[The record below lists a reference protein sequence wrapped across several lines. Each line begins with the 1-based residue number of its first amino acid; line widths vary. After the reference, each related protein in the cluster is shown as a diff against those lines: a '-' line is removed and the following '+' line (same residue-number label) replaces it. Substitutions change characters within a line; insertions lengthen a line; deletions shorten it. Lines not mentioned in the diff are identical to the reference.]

1 MAGSPPPPPP
11 SLDAPSLDMDVAL
24 RQGAFDLE
32 AAVTAGP
39 GLTVLFGQSGSGKS
53 TLIDLVAGLRR
64 PDRGRIAV
72 GGVPLVDTASG
83 LWLPPHRRRVGY
95 VFQEARLLPH
105 LTVRQNLLYGRW
117 FARRHLTVEAPT
129 LDSVA
134 DLLGIAPL
142 LARRPAGLSGGEKA
156 RVALGR
162 ALLAAPR
169 ILLMDEPLAALD
181 ESRKAEILPYLE
193 RLRDQVG
200 LPILY
205 VTHAVAEVAR
215 LATTVVMLDQGRVRA
230 VGAPSSLWSRPDL
243 MDLTG
248 GAEAGSLLDAVVG
261 ERTGDG
267 LIPLDTPAGRILVPH
282 LPTELAP
289 GSRTRLR
296 IPARD
301 VLLSDRAPQG
311 LSALNILPGVVSDV
325 RLEEDGSRVVRLD
338 CVGATVLARV
348 TGTSAAALAIAPGRP
363 LWAIVKAVALDP
375 AT

>member
-1 MAGSPPPPPP
+1 MPESRTP
-11 SLDAPSLDMDVAL
+11 SLELDVAL
-24 RQGAFDLE
+24 RQGAFDLQ
-32 AAVTAGP
+32 AQVTAGP

-64 PDRGRIAV
+64 PDRGRIV
-72 GGVPLVDTASG
+72 MGGVPLVDTSAG

-117 FARRHLTVEAPT
+117 FARRHLTADAPT
-129 LDSVA
+129 LEGVA

-142 LARRPAGLSGGEKA
+142 LARRPAALSGGEKA

-181 ESRKAEILPYLE
+181 ERRKAEILPYLE

-215 LATTVVMLDQGRVRA
+215 LATTVVMVDQGRVRA
-230 VGAPSSLWSRPDL
+230 IGTPAALWSRPDL
-243 MDLTG
+243 MDMTG
-248 GAEAGSLLDAVVG
+248 GAEAGALLDAVVG
-261 ERTGDG
+261 QTTVDG
-267 LIPLDTPAGRILVPH
+267 LARLSTAAGEILVPH
-282 LPTELAP
+282 LPPHLKP
-289 GSRTRLR
+289 GMPTRLR
-296 IPARD
+296 LPARD
-301 VLLSDRAPQG
+301 VLLSDRPPQG
-311 LSALNILPGVVSDV
+311 LSALNILSGIATEVREEADGTRTV
-325 RLEEDGSRVVRLD
+325 RLECLG
-338 CVGATVLARV
+338 TPVLARL
-348 TGTSAAALAIAPGRP
+348 TRTSTQALDIAPGRP
-363 LWAIVKAVALDP
+363 LWAIVKAVALDQG
-375 AT
+375 A

>member
-1 MAGSPPPPPP
+1 MTAAA
-11 SLDAPSLDMDVAL
+11 SLDLDVAL
-24 RQGAFDLE
+24 RQGAFTLE
-32 AAVTAGP
+32 AQVTAGA

-53 TLIDLVAGLRR
+53 TLIDLVAGLKR
-64 PDRGRIAV
+64 PSRGRIAV
-72 GGVPLVDTASG
+72 GGVLLVDTDAG

-117 FARRHLTVEAPT
+117 FARRHLTDDAPT
-129 LDSVA
+129 LESVA

-181 ESRKAEILPYLE
+181 EGRKAEILPYLE
-193 RLRDQVG
+193 RLRDTVG

-215 LATTVVMLDQGRVRA
+215 LATTVVMMDQGRVRA
-230 VGAPSSLWSRPDL
+230 VGAPSTLWSRPDL

-248 GAEAGSLLDAVVG
+248 GTEAGSLLDAVVG
-261 ERTGDG
+261 GRTGDG
-267 LIPLDTPAGRILVPH
+267 LIRLDTPAGPILVPH
-282 LPTELAP
+282 LPAHLTA
-289 GSRTRLR
+289 GARTRLR

-301 VLLSDRAPQG
+301 VLLSDRPPQG
-311 LSALNILPGVVSDV
+311 LSALNVLPGVVTDV
-325 RLEEDGSRVVRLD
+325 REDADGSSVVRLD
-338 CVGATVLARV
+338 CVGAPVLARV
-348 TGTSAAALAIAPGRP
+348 TRTSAATLAIAPGQP
-363 LWAIVKAVALDP
+363 LWAIVKAVALDQGG
-375 AT
+375 

>member
-1 MAGSPPPPPP
+1 MSAPPALE
-11 SLDAPSLDMDVAL
+11 LDVTL
-24 RQGAFDLE
+24 RQGAFDLRAE
-32 AAVTAGP
+32 VTAGR

-53 TLIDLVAGLRR
+53 TLIDLVAGLKR

-72 GGVPLVDTASG
+72 DGVPLVDTAAG

-117 FARRHLTVEAPT
+117 FARRHLTAEAPT
-129 LDSVA
+129 LNSVT

-181 ESRKAEILPYLE
+181 EARKAEILPYLE
-193 RLRDQVG
+193 RLRDHAG

-215 LATTVVMLDQGRVRA
+215 LATTVVMVDHGRVRA
-230 VGAPSSLWSRPDL
+230 VGAPGTLWSRPDL

-248 GAEAGSLLDAVVG
+248 GAEAGSLLDAVV
-261 ERTGDG
+261 EARTGDG
-267 LIPLDTPAGRILVPH
+267 LFQLDTAAGRILVPH
-282 LPTELAP
+282 LPPHLAP
-289 GSRTRLR
+289 GARTRLR

-301 VLLSDRAPQG
+301 VLLSDRPPQG
-311 LSALNILPGVVSDV
+311 LSALNILPGIVADV
-325 RLEEDGSRVVRLD
+325 REDAHGSRVVRLD
-338 CVGATVLARV
+338 CVGVPVMARI
-348 TGTSAAALAIAPGRP
+348 TRTSADALSVTPGQA
-363 LWAIVKAVALDP
+363 LWAIVKAVALDQGS
-375 AT
+375 

>member
-1 MAGSPPPPPP
+1 MSAPPA
-11 SLDAPSLDMDVAL
+11 LDLDVTL
-24 RQGAFDLE
+24 RQGVFDLQ
-32 AAVTAGP
+32 AQVTAGR

-53 TLIDLVAGLRR
+53 TLIDLVAGLKR
-64 PDRGRIAV
+64 PDRGRVAV
-72 GGVPLVDTASG
+72 DGVPLVDTAAG

-117 FARRHLTVEAPT
+117 FARRHVTAEAPT
-129 LDSVA
+129 LDSVT

-181 ESRKAEILPYLE
+181 EARKAEILPYLE
-193 RLRDQVG
+193 RLRDHAG

-215 LATTVVMLDQGRVRA
+215 LATTVVMMNQGRVRA
-230 VGAPSSLWSRPDL
+230 VGAPGALWSRPDL

-261 ERTGDG
+261 GRTADG
-267 LIPLDTPAGRILVPH
+267 LFHLDTAAGRILVPH
-282 LPTELAP
+282 LPPHLTSGA
-289 GSRTRLR
+289 RTRLR

-311 LSALNILPGVVSDV
+311 LSALNILPGIVADV
-325 RLEEDGSRVVRLD
+325 RDDADGSRVVRLE
-338 CVGATVLARV
+338 CVGAPVLARV
-348 TGTSAAALAIAPGRP
+348 TRTSADALSITPGQP
-363 LWAIVKAVALDP
+363 LWAIVKAVALDQGS
-375 AT
+375 

>member
-1 MAGSPPPPPP
+1 MGQAAAA
-11 SLDAPSLDMDVAL
+11 LDLDIAL
-24 RQGAFDLE
+24 RQGTFQVE
-32 AAVTAGP
+32 AKITAGP
-39 GLTVLFGQSGSGKS
+39 GLTVLFGPSGSGKS
-53 TLIDLVAGLRR
+53 TLVDLVAGLKR

-72 GGVPLVDTASG
+72 DGVPLVDTAAS

-117 FARRHLTVEAPT
+117 FARRHLAPDSPT
-129 LDSVA
+129 CDSVA

-142 LARRPAGLSGGEKA
+142 LNRRPAALSGGEKA

-162 ALLAAPR
+162 ALLALPR

-181 ESRKAEILPYLE
+181 EARKAEILPYLE
-193 RLRDQVG
+193 RLRDHAG

-215 LATTVVMLDQGRVRA
+215 LATTVVMMDQGRVRA
-230 VGAPSSLWSRPDL
+230 IGTPSTLWSRPDL

-248 GAEAGSLLDAVVG
+248 GTEAGALLDAVVG
-261 ERTGDG
+261 LANGDG
-267 LIPLDTPAGRILVPH
+267 LFALDTPAGRILVPH
-282 LPTELAP
+282 LPAHLGP

-301 VLLSDRAPQG
+301 VLLSDRPPQG
-311 LSALNILPGVVSDV
+311 LSALNVLPGMVDDV
-325 RLEEDGSRVVRLD
+325 REDADGSRVVRLD
-338 CVGATVLARV
+338 CGGASLLARV
-348 TGTSAAALAIAPGRP
+348 TRTSATALAIAPGQP
-363 LWAIVKAVALDP
+363 LWAIVKAVALDQGS
-375 AT
+375 